1 MWWNREKKDV
11 SEFLYR
17 LLVAEAPRGHA
28 QQVAA
33 RMDVPYP
40 TLSKYWLGHRRF
52 PAALLKPLFL
62 ATDQD
67 RRLGE
72 FFLTDGTDYALTR
85 RTPAPAPADPAR
97 AVVELQRLQGQLSE
111 LFLRATAPDGEA
123 GPEVS
128 PDEAARLRGALD
140 ELIAAAE
147 RLRAAFGPAAAPAP
161 R

>member
-1 MWWNREKKDV
+1 VPTVWWNREKKEV

-28 QQVAA
+28 QGVAS
-33 RMDVPYP
+33 RMEVPYP

-67 RRLGE
+67 PRVGE

-85 RTPAPAPADPAR
+85 RTPAAAPPDRAR
-97 AVVELQRLQGQLSE
+97 ALVELQHLQGRLSA
-111 LFLRATAPDGEA
+111 LFLGATSPDSEA
-123 GPEVS
+123 GPAVS
-128 PDEAARLRGALD
+128 PTEATALRGALD
-140 ELIAAAE
+140 ELITAAQ
-147 RLRAAFGPAAAPAP
+147 RLRAAF
-161 R
+161 

>member
-11 SEFLYR
+11 SDFLYS
-17 LLVAEAPRGHA
+17 LLVADAPRGHA
-28 QQVAA
+28 QQIAA

-72 FFLTDGTDYALTR
+72 FFLTDGTDYDLTR
-85 RTPAPAPADPAR
+85 RTAEPAPADPAR
-97 AVVELQRLQGQLSE
+97 AVVELQRLQGRLSE
-111 LFLRATAPDGEA
+111 LFLTATAPDGEA
-123 GPEVS
+123 GAAVS
-128 PDEAARLRGALD
+128 ATEGARLRTALD
-140 ELIAAAE
+140 ELIAAAQ
-147 RLRAAFGPAAAPAP
+147 RLRAAF
-161 R
+161 